1 MTLVPGDHDDDPAT
15 VWLRIGEVARQAG
28 VSTRT
33 VRYYEQLGLLEG
45 VSRTAGG
52 TRCYTKHDVQVL
64 VRIRELQ
71 AVMGFDLD
79 QIRTILEAERRMDE
93 LRAEWQIGDGRRQ
106 EQLLREAMAIN
117 ARLRAEVSA
126 KRAQL
131 DGFLH
136 DLEAK
141 AARYREVAAERGV
154 PVDDDR
160 DEPVTRG

>member
-1 MTLVPGDHDDDPAT
+1 VGAGVSASDDGR
-15 VWLRIGEVARQAG
+15 LRIGEVAEQAG

-52 TRCYTKHDVQVL
+52 TRCYTKHDVEVL

-79 QIRTILEAERRMDE
+79 QIRTVLDAERRIDE
-93 LRAEWQIGDGRRQ
+93 LRAQWQRAPSRRRQ
-106 EQLLREAMAIN
+106 QQILTEAMAIN
-117 ARLRAEVSA
+117 TRLRDEVAA
-126 KRAQL
+126 KRARL
-131 DGFLH
+131 DGFLS

-141 AARYREVAAERGV
+141 AVRYREVAAERGLA
-154 PVDDDR
+154 VD
-160 DEPVTRG
+160 